1 MVGFQNSTFSS
12 SINQTPRLNAIPSI
26 MNDEIRSSL
35 DEEFFSLT
43 CLALKI
49 NLIEEKKQSES
60 LTINFGG
67 EDYEAINMISEEEL
81 FDLCQEKQIPF
92 H

>member
-60 LTINFGG
+60 LTTNCGG
-67 EDYEAINMISEEEL
+67 KDYEAINMISEEEL
-81 FDLCQEKQIPF
+81 FDLCQELQIPF

>member
-49 NLIEEKKQSES
+49 NLIEEKKQNEN
-60 LTINFGG
+60 LTTNFVG

-81 FDLCQEKQIPF
+81 FDLCQEKHIPF

>member
-1 MVGFQNSTFSS
+1 
-12 SINQTPRLNAIPSI
+12 

-49 NLIEEKKQSES
+49 NLIEEKKRSEN
-60 LTINFGG
+60 LTINCGG

>member
-12 SINQTPRLNAIPSI
+12 SINQTPRLNALPSI

-60 LTINFGG
+60 LTTNCGG